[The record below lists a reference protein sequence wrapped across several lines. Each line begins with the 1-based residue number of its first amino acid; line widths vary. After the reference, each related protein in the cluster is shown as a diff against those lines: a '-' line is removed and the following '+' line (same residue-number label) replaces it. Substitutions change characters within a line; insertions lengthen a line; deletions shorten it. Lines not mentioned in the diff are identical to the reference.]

1 MAMPSNL
8 NAAQKRLSN
17 AQARKRRAAL
27 GPPLRLDDATLYA
40 VSYVGPGDQPETEAY
55 ARAVSGRLSVEML
68 EAR

>member
-27 GPPLRLDDATLYA
+27 GPPLRLDDAAPDA
-40 VSYVGPGDQPETEAY
+40 VSVVGPADQPEVEAFV
-55 ARAVSGRLSVEML
+55 RATAGERGVDML
-68 EAR
+68 EAQ